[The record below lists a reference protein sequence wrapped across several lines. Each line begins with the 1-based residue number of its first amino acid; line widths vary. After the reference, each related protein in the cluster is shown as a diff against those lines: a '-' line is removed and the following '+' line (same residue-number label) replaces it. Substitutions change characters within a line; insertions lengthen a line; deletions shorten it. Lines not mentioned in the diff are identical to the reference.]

1 MRKEK
6 NNNNN
11 KKTIKKWVENERKKP
26 EKITRKKDMFVV
38 CVFNQSKVSG
48 NARKK
53 SIYLIFSFF
62 GQIIFVSV

>member
-1 MRKEK
+1 MRREKDNKRKDHREMSREGKKE
-6 NNNNN
+6 
-11 KKTIKKWVENERKKP
+11 TREN
-26 EKITRKKDMFVV
+26 KKDMFVV